1 VRLRNSLLHVRDIG
15 ALIATPAQRYLANRA
30 AKAISSPDRDSSR
43 NRQAAFGNGTQMG
56 WERRVYH
63 QDPWAAVDA
72 RDRRDVADEIE
83 TKVVV
88 ERRVERVN
96 RRNLEQRI
104 AVWGRTDDGF
114 GGHIA
119 AGARPVLDDEW
130 LPETL
135 RQRLTDKAC
144 KEVRRATK
152 AASRRSTA
160 PAASDRFAPLL
171 SAIQPGARPQPRL
184 DARIC
189 GGEISS

>member
-1 VRLRNSLLHVRDIG
+1 
-15 ALIATPAQRYLANRA
+15 
-30 AKAISSPDRDSSR
+30 
-43 NRQAAFGNGTQMG
+43 
-56 WERRVYH
+56 VYH

-88 ERRVERVN
+88 ECRVERVN

-144 KEVRRATK
+144 KEVRRATGRPADDQPHRPRRIGLRPCYPRHSRERGSTRGQMQK
-152 AASRRSTA
+152 FAAA
-160 PAASDRFAPLL
+160 
-171 SAIQPGARPQPRL
+171 
-184 DARIC
+184 
-189 GGEISS
+189 E